1 MLPIRS
7 NASSKLPIWANT
19 AGRLPVW
26 AYTTQPPTP
35 TCIAL
40 YAVFGQGKYIY
51 QYFLSFIFSGS
62 VCAWVCTVVIC
73 YRPQRSCEGYV
84 FTPVCHSVS
93 RGRGVC
99 LSSACPLEYHPPGS
113 RPPGPGSPP
122 PGKTAALLRT
132 VRILLEC
139 ILVRGGFVV
148 VAIWLRKFIYFS
160 RQKSVKLNPFLT
172 EVLAERAFINIVSS
186 SEALLI
192 NIYCV
197 SYLN

>member
-62 VCAWVCTVVIC
+62 VCTWVCTVVIC

-84 FTPVCHSVS
+84 FTPVCHYVS

-99 LSSACPLEYHPPGS
+99 LSACWNTTPREQTPRTRLL
-113 RPPGPGSPP
+113 P
-122 PGKTAALLRT
+122 PGKTAAAADGTHPTGMHSCSWWVRCRRYLVKEIYLLFKT
-132 VRILLEC
+132 KKC
-139 ILVRGGFVV
+139 
-148 VAIWLRKFIYFS
+148 
-160 RQKSVKLNPFLT
+160 
-172 EVLAERAFINIVSS
+172 
-186 SEALLI
+186 
-192 NIYCV
+192 
-197 SYLN
+197 